1 METPLQS
8 DDGLKYR
15 KRKPINE
22 LKPNEQVKD
31 IFVVR
36 FKKPVEKTKTNKYY
50 FTLKI
55 QDAFGDMMLKY
66 WGSEDQN
73 KVEEVFNS
81 IQNDDVVLVEGMVN
95 EFNGKLD
102 LSVNDGKLKVLKPEE
117 YEIKDFIRVSDKNPE
132 EMFAE
137 LKKHVESVQNLEL
150 KQILDAFFNDSE
162 FVEKFKK
169 SPAAMQKHHN
179 WVCGLMEHT
188 LNLINICLDI
198 SKYHEL
204 DNDLLITGAI
214 LHDIGKLEEF
224 ETTTQIK
231 VTDKGNLLG
240 HITIG
245 IQNLTR
251 KLDRTNI
258 SEETKNKVVHM
269 LISHHGKLEYGS
281 PKIPSFPEALI
292 LSKVDELDAFI
303 AQMID
308 RRKNANT
315 QDSFIYDRDFQTNIY
330 LK

>member
-1 METPLQS
+1 MQ
-8 DDGLKYR
+8 YR
-15 KRKPINE
+15 KKKQITE
-22 LKPNEQVKD
+22 LKPNEQVND

-36 FKKPVEKTKTNKYY
+36 FKKPVEKTKNGKYY

-55 QDAFGDMMLKY
+55 QDAVGDMMLKY
-66 WGSEDQN
+66 WGSENQ
-73 KVEEVFNS
+73 KSVEDVFNS
-81 IQNDDVVLVEGMVN
+81 IQSDDVILVEGTAS

-102 LSVNDGKLKVLKPEE
+102 LSVNDGKLKVLKPDE
-117 YEIKDFIRVSDKNPE
+117 YEIKDFIRSSEKDTE

-137 LKKHVESVQNLEL
+137 LKKHVESVQNPEL
-150 KQILDAFFNDSE
+150 RQILDAFFNDKE

-179 WVCGLMEHT
+179 WVSGLLEHT

-198 SKYHEL
+198 AKYHPL
-204 DNDLLITGAI
+204 DRDLLITGAI

-245 IQNLTR
+245 MQMLTR
-251 KLDRTNI
+251 KLDQLEI
-258 SEETKNKVVHM
+258 SQETKHKVMHM

-281 PKIPSFPEALI
+281 PKKPSFPEALI

-308 RRKNANT
+308 RKKNANT
-315 QDSFIYDRDFQTNIY
+315 QDSFIYDRDFETNIY

>member
-1 METPLQS
+1 MQ
-8 DDGLKYR
+8 YR
-15 KRKPINE
+15 KKKQINE
-22 LKPNEQVKD
+22 LKANEQVSD

-36 FKKPVEKTKTNKYY
+36 FKKPVEKTKNGKYY

-55 QDAFGDMMLKY
+55 QDAVGDMMLKY
-66 WGSEDQN
+66 WGNENQKGVED
-73 KVEEVFNS
+73 VFNS
-81 IQNDDVVLVEGMVN
+81 IKSDDVILVEGTVS

-102 LSVNDGKLKVLKPEE
+102 LSINDGKLKVLKPEE
-117 YEIKDFIRVSDKNPE
+117 YELKDFIRTSEKDTEV
-132 EMFAE
+132 MFAE
-137 LKKHVESVQNLEL
+137 LKKHVESVQNPEL
-150 KQILDAFFNDSE
+150 KQILDTFFNDKD

-179 WVCGLMEHT
+179 WVSGLMEHT

-198 SKYHEL
+198 TKYHPL
-204 DNDLLITGAI
+204 DKDLLITGAI

-245 IQNLTR
+245 VQMLTR
-251 KLDRTNI
+251 KLDTLDI
-258 SEETKNKVVHM
+258 SQETKTKVIHM

-308 RRKNANT
+308 RKKNANT
-315 QDSFIYDRDFQTNIY
+315 QDSFIYDRDFETNIY